1 MGSVASQ
8 RNLSW
13 PSMPSMPSIPFWGS
27 NSSKTAQE
35 ANSSPEK
42 IAAESSTA
50 AADQANPQAVPVDN
64 ATPLPAETA
73 NPNPGLDAISELV
86 NNQQSAAEILSREE
100 GIGYLSSL
108 GLDFGWGP
116 SSLMQWTLEHV
127 HVWTGLGWAGSIV
140 ATAILF
146 RIVMFYPTVQ
156 GTKLAANMKKM
167 QDDPR
172 HKELNEKLKAGIRN
186 GDREAQQTAQALA
199 GLLRKEYDAPAT
211 GIIWNLLP
219 IPFSFGM
226 FRVVSGMTHIPV
238 PSLEWSG
245 MWWFTDLTRSDPFFI
260 LPAIATALMVF
271 SIKRNAA
278 NSPKSQSDMANKM
291 VYVLGPVM
299 LIGTSFL
306 SAAVNLMG
314 LAFGAATLATTLLL
328 NTASVRR
335 FMGIPPLQKPQAP
348 KLSYSAPRGVITAEA
363 AGEAG
368 KLPPKPPASWKQS
381 IQDSVNYAKEAL
393 DKQTQ
398 KLPGQGNMEDRAE
411 RRRREELKRKEDERR
426 NQERAAFDAKYKRK
440 GKK

>member
-35 ANSSPEK
+35 ASSSPEK
-42 IAAESSTA
+42 VAAESSTA

-271 SIKRNAA
+271 SIKVSER
-278 NSPKSQSDMANKM
+278 P
-291 VYVLGPVM
+291 
-299 LIGTSFL
+299 T
-306 SAAVNLMG
+306 G
-314 LAFGAATLATTLLL
+314 LT
-328 NTASVRR
+328 NCH
-335 FMGIPPLQKPQAP
+335 
-348 KLSYSAPRGVITAEA
+348 
-363 AGEAG
+363 
-368 KLPPKPPASWKQS
+368 
-381 IQDSVNYAKEAL
+381 
-393 DKQTQ
+393 
-398 KLPGQGNMEDRAE
+398 
-411 RRRREELKRKEDERR
+411 
-426 NQERAAFDAKYKRK
+426 
-440 GKK
+440 